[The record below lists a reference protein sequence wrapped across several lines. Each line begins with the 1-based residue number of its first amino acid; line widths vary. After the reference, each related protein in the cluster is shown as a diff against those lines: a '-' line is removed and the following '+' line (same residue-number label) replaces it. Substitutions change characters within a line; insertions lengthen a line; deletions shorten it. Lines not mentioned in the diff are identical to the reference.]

1 MLAVPYSRVST
12 ETQLTGRGLA
22 RQASDVA
29 AYCQQRG
36 WSLYEGPSYTDS
48 GVSAFGGANITEG
61 ALGRFISDVKAGR
74 FGPEPVALL
83 IEDLDRFS
91 RQHPLAILP
100 VLVDDLIGA
109 GVTISQ
115 MERGRDI
122 STETIRANQ
131 MELHELLLQLGS
143 SHEFS
148 KRLSARVS
156 DVQADM
162 RNRIRSGE
170 VVKPD
175 SAPVWLSLVDGQW
188 QFNDYADVIR
198 RIIQMAQKGLGC
210 FRIAQQLNADEIPS
224 PGQVRRNRW
233 QQGTTKH
240 TVKRQEPYRPVL
252 WSSASVQRLL
262 MSPAMVGHRV
272 VQKPGQSED
281 KRRWSEECARLL
293 RQGVKKRDLPKAPV
307 RQFLEPERDYY
318 PALMTEVEQ
327 AALREAMKARNNL
340 HTGRSDQHHWIG
352 MRLTHCFKCG
362 GVVTGRVSKRKGYT
376 DKYIACKGKGGIRCG
391 AKWLPLK
398 AVQTALLTRL
408 SGDALASLVDGES
421 TGAKASATA
430 AALAE
435 VARAQ
440 TELTQIDAA
449 IAAGSTVLNSETD
462 PAVLALLARRQVE
475 QEAKRTHAVTVL
487 ALAQRELASLQSQT
501 PLASLCSD
509 VQQEVKTLLHKFA
522 ADLDTPEDREDVTR
536 LMRRIGLRIVLDL
549 DDERIGLAIADGEL
563 RWEPMAFDVARMA
576 LDLGGTD
583 LKVGAHGTASFEAP
597 DEGHEREP

>member
-12 ETQLTGRGLA
+12 EIQLSGRGLA

-29 AYCQQRG
+29 AYCRQRG
-36 WSLYEGPSYTDS
+36 WNLYEGPGYTDS

-61 ALGRFISDVKAGR
+61 ALGRFIADVKAGR
-74 FGPEPVALL
+74 FGSEPVALL

-122 STETIRANQ
+122 SAESIRANQ

-162 RNRIRSGE
+162 RQRIRSGE

-175 SAPVWLSLVDGQW
+175 SAPVWLSLIDGQW
-188 QFNDYADVIR
+188 QFNDYAESIR
-198 RIIQMAQKGLGC
+198 QIIHMAHQGLGC
-210 FRIAQQLNADEIPS
+210 FRIAQQLNAEGIPS

-233 QQGTTKH
+233 QEGTTKH
-240 TVKRQEPYRPVL
+240 TVKRQQPYKPVL
-252 WSSASVQRLL
+252 WSSASIQRLL
-262 MSPAMVGHRV
+262 MSPAVVGHRV
-272 VQKPGQSED
+272 VQKPGHKEEQ
-281 KRRWSEECARLL
+281 RRWSEECARLL
-293 RQGVKKRDLPKAPV
+293 RQGMKERDLPKAPV
-307 RQFLEPERDYY
+307 RQYLEPERDYY
-318 PALMTEVEQ
+318 PALITEVEQ
-327 AALREAMKARNNL
+327 AALRQVMAGRRNL
-340 HTGRSDQHHWIG
+340 HSGRTDRHHWIG
-352 MRLTHCFKCG
+352 MRITHCSKCG

-376 DKYIACKGKGGIRCG
+376 DKYIACKGIGGLRCG

-398 AVQTALLTRL
+398 PVQTALLTRL
-408 SGDALASLVDGES
+408 SGDALATLVNGES

-430 AALAE
+430 AAMAD
-435 VARAQ
+435 VTKAQ
-440 TELTQIDAA
+440 ADLDQINAA
-449 IAAGSTVLNSETD
+449 LAAGSAVLNTETD
-462 PAVLALLARRQVE
+462 PAVLALIARRQVE
-475 QEAKRTHAVTVL
+475 QEAKRDQAVTTL
-487 ALAQRELASLQSQT
+487 ALAQRELAQLQNQT

-509 VQQEVKTLLHKFA
+509 VQRDVRNLLHKFA
-522 ADLDTPEDREDVTR
+522 ADLDTPADREDVTR
-536 LMRRIGLRIVLDL
+536 LMRRLGLRIVLDL
-549 DDERIGLAIADGEL
+549 DAERIGLAIADGEL
-563 RWEPMAFDVARMA
+563 RWEPMAVDAARIA
-576 LDLGGTD
+576 LDMGGTD
-583 LKVGAHGTASFEAP
+583 LVAGPHGTASFEAP
-597 DEGHEREP
+597 DEGYEREP